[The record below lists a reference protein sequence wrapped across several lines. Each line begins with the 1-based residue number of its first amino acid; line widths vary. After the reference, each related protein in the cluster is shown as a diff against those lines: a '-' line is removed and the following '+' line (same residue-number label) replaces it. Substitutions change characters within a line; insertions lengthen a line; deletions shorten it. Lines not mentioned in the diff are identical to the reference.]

1 MIRELNRDEVVALYK
16 TNLKEDFT
24 PEELKPIMAMEYLM
38 EEGNYFAYG
47 MYEEEKLMAYAFF
60 ASAPEREYVLLDY
73 YAVTA
78 DSRGR
83 GIGTKFMREWQ
94 EALRE
99 CGCKAVLA
107 EVEAPDVIEDERE
120 RHNSQRRMEFYH
132 RNGLRDTAIR
142 TWLFRVKYRILSLDL
157 ASPESKE
164 VLYRE
169 LIRIYRRIFPDFYFG
184 KQVVM
189 SDDAH
194 CNMIQPGIFSTQDA
208 E

>member
-1 MIRELNRDEVVALYK
+1 MIRELNRDQLAELYE

-24 PEELKPIMAMEYLM
+24 PEELKPIMAIEYLM

-78 DSRGR
+78 DARGK
-83 GIGTKFMREWQ
+83 GIGTRFMKEWQ

-107 EVEAPDVIEDERE
+107 EVEAPDVIENENE
-120 RHNSQRRMEFYH
+120 RHNSERRMEFYR
-132 RNGLRDTAIR
+132 RNGLRDTEIR

-157 ASPESKE
+157 ASPKPGD
-164 VLYRE
+164 VLYKE
-169 LIRIYRRIFPDFYFG
+169 LIDIYRRIFPDFYFG

-189 SDDAH
+189 SNDAN
-194 CNMIQPGIFSTQDA
+194 CNMIHPGVFLTEKSQ
-208 E
+208 